1 MASLKIKATF
11 SVKQDLLAAVTAAVA
26 QGAAPSK
33 NALVEQALRR
43 ELRVFRHRVLAARW
57 GEAAHDPL
65 LLGDVQD
72 AQDAF
77 AANDEETAGFLR

>member
-11 SVKQDLLAAVTAAVA
+11 SIKQDLLEAVAAAVA
-26 QGAAPSK
+26 EGAASSK

-57 GEAAHDPL
+57 IEAANDPL
-65 LLGDVQD
+65 LLGDVKE
-72 AQDAF
+72 AQDVF
-77 AANDEETAGFLR
+77 AAADEETAGFLR